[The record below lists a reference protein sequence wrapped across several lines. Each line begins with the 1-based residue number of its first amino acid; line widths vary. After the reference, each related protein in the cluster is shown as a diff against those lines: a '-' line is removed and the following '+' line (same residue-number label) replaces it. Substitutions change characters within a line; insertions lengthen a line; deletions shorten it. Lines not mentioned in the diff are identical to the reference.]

1 MNDNDDDLA
10 ARYALGVAD
19 LPEIVAAERRMA
31 NDPDFAARV
40 AFYDRIFR
48 ALESGIA
55 PVEPP
60 AGLWDRIEN
69 AIDDDRLVP
78 GTQTVRTAD
87 LSWEPFVPGVERKIL
102 FVDKAAMTSGVLYK
116 VAPGA
121 SVGNHGHDIIEEC
134 LVLEGEIDVDGMI
147 IRAGDM
153 HLAFSGVRHGPLSS
167 RTGAVV
173 YIRGDLQIQP

>member
-1 MNDNDDDLA
+1 MNDTDDDLA

-19 LPEIVAAERRMA
+19 LPEIVAVENRLAT
-31 NDPDFAARV
+31 DPDLAARV
-40 AFYDRIFR
+40 AFYDHIFKILDDR
-48 ALESGIA
+48 VP

-60 AGLWDRIEN
+60 ASLWERIDN
-69 AIDDDRLVP
+69 AIEDDRRAP
-78 GTQTVRTAD
+78 GTQTIRTSD

-121 SVGNHGHDIIEEC
+121 SVGNHGHGIIEEC
-134 LVLEGEIDVDGMI
+134 LVLEGEIDVDGMT

-153 HLAFSGVRHGPLSS
+153 HLAFSGARHGPLSS
-167 RTGAVV
+167 RTGALV